1 MILLLEKNLEFI
13 NENNECP
20 ICLDN
25 QINCVRMPN
34 CIHIVCLGCF
44 KKCFNAYDE
53 SRAEDHRITSEQQ
66 LNLQK
71 CPLCRR

>member
-1 MILLLEKNLEFI
+1 MSNM
-13 NENNECP
+13 
-20 ICLDN
+20 LDN

-34 CIHIVCLGCF
+34 CTHIVCLHCF

-53 SRAEDHRITSEQQ
+53 SREEDHEQQ